1 MPTIYLSPST
11 QQANLYVTG
20 GSEEYHMNQLADRME
35 PYLRAS
41 GIGFIRNT
49 PDMTAVSSIRQS
61 NARNYDL
68 HLPLHSNAAPEGRY
82 GEVRGSEVYH
92 YPGSVRGERA
102 ARDIAE
108 GLRAIYPGTVSVKST
123 TRLGEVRQPKAPSVF
138 IELAY
143 HDNADDAN
151 WITENMDAIAA
162 NIVESLTRYFG
173 IPFITPQPVRA
184 GVVRTGGGRLNLRDK
199 PSTDAEIILKIPN
212 GASVVVSSVSV
223 NCCQVN
229 TVVSSS
235 CSSGSTSVSRRKLIV
250 VGTWPMRHSSS
261 ENTFA
266 QRQASVKLW
275 LMWYFSSGAA

>member
-41 GIGFIRNT
+41 GIGFTRNT

-61 NARNYDL
+61 NAGNYNL
-68 HLPLHSNAAPEGRY
+68 HLALHSNAAPEGRY

-151 WITENMDAIAA
+151 WITENLDAIAA

-173 IPFITPQPVRA
+173 IPFITPQPIRA

-212 GASVVVSSVSV
+212 GASVVVFSQW
-223 NCCQVN
+223 ND
-229 TVVSSS
+229 
-235 CSSGSTSVSRRKLIV
+235 
-250 VGTWPMRHSSS
+250 
-261 ENTFA
+261 
-266 QRQASVKLW
+266 
-275 LMWYFSSGAA
+275 WYVIQYGGKIGYANARYVEIE

>member
-41 GIGFIRNT
+41 GIGFTRNT

-61 NARNYDL
+61 NAGNYDL
-68 HLPLHSNAAPEGRY
+68 HLALHSNAAPEGRY

-92 YPGSVRGERA
+92 YPGSVKGERA

-162 NIVESLTRYFG
+162 NIVESLTRYC
-173 IPFITPQPVRA
+173 
-184 GVVRTGGGRLNLRDK
+184 GGRLNLRDK

-212 GASVVVSSVSV
+212 GASVVVFSQW
-223 NCCQVN
+223 ND
-229 TVVSSS
+229 
-235 CSSGSTSVSRRKLIV
+235 
-250 VGTWPMRHSSS
+250 
-261 ENTFA
+261 
-266 QRQASVKLW
+266 
-275 LMWYFSSGAA
+275 WYVIQYGGKIGYANARYVEIE

>member
-1 MPTIYLSPST
+1 
-11 QQANLYVTG
+11 
-20 GSEEYHMNQLADRME
+20 
-35 PYLRAS
+35 
-41 GIGFIRNT
+41 
-49 PDMTAVSSIRQS
+49 
-61 NARNYDL
+61 
-68 HLPLHSNAAPEGRY
+68 PEGRY

-151 WITENMDAIAA
+151 WTTENMDAIAA

-212 GASVVVSSVSV
+212 GASVVVVSQW
-223 NCCQVN
+223 ND
-229 TVVSSS
+229 
-235 CSSGSTSVSRRKLIV
+235 
-250 VGTWPMRHSSS
+250 
-261 ENTFA
+261 
-266 QRQASVKLW
+266 
-275 LMWYFSSGAA
+275 WYVIQYGGKIGYANARYVEIE